1 MTPTVAAIWTAAKE
15 EQGLPPRQQSPGEG
29 NHKGSGNSMRAT
41 HQRLFPDAGTEGST
55 TLNRNRRYLS
65 TQMGGLL
72 RDYLCLQ
79 QQHKI
84 VLKVLTYGL
93 MRYDIMTI

>member
-1 MTPTVAAIWTAAKE
+1 
-15 EQGLPPRQQSPGEG
+15 
-29 NHKGSGNSMRAT
+29 
-41 HQRLFPDAGTEGST
+41 
-55 TLNRNRRYLS
+55 
-65 TQMGGLL
+65 MGGLL

-84 VLKVLTYGL
+84 VLKVLTCGL